1 MVSKQKLRQAEAIQL
16 VRLKRESVNQ
26 NLGFAS
32 RPFVLCGLPI
42 KRPAKGVLMHERRNG
57 QFLLQV
63 TGHPTYGVPWGQDRL
78 VPIFL
83 ATLAM
88 RQQKQT
94 ITFRSAA
101 EMLDIF
107 GMQQGGSQYRRLIA
121 AFQRVFGATIFFGTD
136 TQRER
141 PPSRIKRDS
150 ISCARRGSGIRAIR
164 IRRFCRAALKTKS
177 CLSDEFFR
185 EVTTHSIPTDLEAA
199 KALSSAPAALDLFMW
214 LSYRCFTA
222 KGQERIPIFGD
233 FGLGGATRER
243 RLCRPRKFRERLER
257 WLDLVRSLWPSC
269 PAQDHRGWRLHSDSA
284 GCGTGRERGI
294 DGNCC
299 VRTNS
304 IRAAVFRSPQ
314 IDAVVSARL
323 GPTRILGNSQPAC
336 FNRQVAMYLAR
347 HVGRLEHDASSAGS
361 TTVAITRQSAMAFS
375 GSKRCAKVI
384 PKWMHFSPS

>member
-1 MVSKQKLRQAEAIQL
+1 LSTSSHIKVTGFEKAGDFLKRSHPELVVSKQKLRQVEAIQL
-16 VRLKRESVNQ
+16 VRSNRESVNP

-101 EMLDIF
+101 EMLDVF

-136 TQRER
+136 TQVQKTAVMHQARFNFMREA
-141 PPSRIKRDS
+141 RIWYS
-150 ISCARRGSGIRAIR
+150 HNPNQTLFPGGFENEIV
-164 IRRFCRAALKTKS
+164 
-177 CLSDEFFR
+177 LSDEFFR

-233 FGLGGATRER
+233 FGLAAQLGSSDYV
-243 RLCRPRKFRERLER
+243 RPRKFRERLER
-257 WLDLVRSLWPSC
+257 WLDLVRTLWPGC
-269 PAQDHRGWRLHSDSA
+269 PAQI
-284 GCGTGRERGI
+284 TGNGDYI
-294 DGNCC
+294 
-299 VRTNS
+299 V
-304 IRAAVFRSPQ
+304 IHP
-314 IDAVVSARL
+314 
-323 GPTRILGNSQPAC
+323 
-336 FNRQVAMYLAR
+336 
-347 HVGRLEHDASSAGS
+347 
-361 TTVAITRQSAMAFS
+361 AMALA
-375 GSKRCAKVI
+375 AKGA
-384 PKWMHFSPS
+384 

>member
-1 MVSKQKLRQAEAIQL
+1 MIRSSDLKKQETFLNAAIPNWWFRNKNLRQAEAIQL
-16 VRLKRESVNQ
+16 VRLKRDNVNQ

-136 TQRER
+136 TQ
-141 PPSRIKRDS
+141 S
-150 ISCARRGSGIRAIR
+150 
-164 IRRFCRAALKTKS
+164 
-177 CLSDEFFR
+177 
-185 EVTTHSIPTDLEAA
+185 
-199 KALSSAPAALDLFMW
+199 
-214 LSYRCFTA
+214 A
-222 KGQERIPIFGD
+222 KGRRHAPSAIQFHAR
-233 FGLGGATRER
+233 GA
-243 RLCRPRKFRERLER
+243 
-257 WLDLVRSLWPSC
+257 DLV
-269 PAQDHRGWRLHSDSA
+269 
-284 GCGTGRERGI
+284 
-294 DGNCC
+294 
-299 VRTNS
+299 
-304 IRAAVFRSPQ
+304 
-314 IDAVVSARL
+314 
-323 GPTRILGNSQPAC
+323 
-336 FNRQVAMYLAR
+336 LA
-347 HVGRLEHDASSAGS
+347 
-361 TTVAITRQSAMAFS
+361 
-375 GSKRCAKVI
+375 
-384 PKWMHFSPS
+384 

>member
-1 MVSKQKLRQAEAIQL
+1 MSTSPHIKVAGFEKAGDFLERSHPELVVSKQKLRQAEAIQL
-16 VRLKRESVNQ
+16 VRFKRESVNQ

-94 ITFRSAA
+94 ITFRSTA
-101 EMLDIF
+101 EMLDTF

-121 AFQRVFGATIFFGTD
+121 AFQRVFGATFGTD
-136 TQRER
+136 TQRQRAVVTHQARFNFMREAR
-141 PPSRIKRDS
+141 IWYSRDPNQ
-150 ISCARRGSGIRAIR
+150 
-164 IRRFCRAALKTKS
+164 ALLPGGFENEIV
-177 CLSDEFFR
+177 LSDEFFR

-233 FGLGGATRER
+233 FGLATQ
-243 RLCRPRKFRERLER
+243 LGSV
-257 WLDLVRSLWPSC
+257 DY
-269 PAQDHRGWRLHSDSA
+269 
-284 GCGTGRERGI
+284 
-294 DGNCC
+294 
-299 VRTNS
+299 
-304 IRAAVFRSPQ
+304 
-314 IDAVVSARL
+314 ARL
-323 GPTRILGNSQPAC
+323 
-336 FNRQVAMYLAR
+336 
-347 HVGRLEHDASSAGS
+347 SAP
-361 TTVAITRQSAMAFS
+361 VQ
-375 GSKRCAKVI
+375 K
-384 PKWMHFSPS
+384 SP